1 MTRPIVLIHGSP
13 GAPIAWKGVI
23 KALGENTTVIT
34 PGLPDHNQP
43 HPPQR
48 RETAEMATAIAD
60 AIGSQPDG
68 IVLAGHSFGGNVALH
83 IALAGKVKV
92 AALVLIEP
100 VELATLSAL
109 GEEAA
114 YNEARALFDSY
125 VAKAKVGEANAVGI
139 MIDFWFGAEA
149 FGRMPEPVQGFLR
162 SQVLVNVRDVEA
174 TFREKH
180 SRASLAALTMPI
192 TIAYGTKSPAVAR
205 LVAERLANT
214 VKNGRSVALDG
225 ADHGMLA
232 THATQVATLI
242 NETAA
247 RM

>member
-1 MTRPIVLIHGSP
+1 MTQPIVLIHGSP
-13 GAPIAWKGVI
+13 GAPNAWKGVN
-23 KALGENTTVIT
+23 KALGESAMVIT

-43 HPPQR
+43 HPAQR
-48 RETAEMATAIAD
+48 RETTEMAATIAD
-60 AIGSQPDG
+60 SLGPQPDG
-68 IVLAGHSFGGNVALH
+68 IVLVGHSFGGNVALH

-100 VELATLSAL
+100 VALATLPVL

-125 VAKAKVGEANAVGI
+125 VAKAKAGEANAVGI

-149 FGRMPEPVQGFLR
+149 FGRMPGPVQGFLR

-174 TFREKH
+174 TFREQH
-180 SRASLAALTMPI
+180 SRVSLAALTMPI
-192 TIAYGTKSPAVAR
+192 TVAYGTKSPAVAR
-205 LVAERLANT
+205 LVAERLAVT

-232 THATQVATLI
+232 THAPQVATLI
-242 NETAA
+242 KETVA
-247 RM
+247 RI

>member
-1 MTRPIVLIHGSP
+1 MARPIILIHGSP
-13 GAPIAWKGVI
+13 GAPNAWKGVI
-23 KALGENTTVIT
+23 KALGETATVIT

-43 HPPQR
+43 NPPQR
-48 RETAEMATAIAD
+48 RETAEMATSIAD
-60 AIGSQPDG
+60 ALGPQPDG

-83 IALAGKVKV
+83 IALAFKVKV

-100 VELATLSAL
+100 VEMATLPVL

-114 YNEARALFDSY
+114 YNEARALFDFY
-125 VAKAKVGEANAVGI
+125 VAKAKAGEANAVGI

-149 FGRMPEPVQGFLR
+149 FGRMPEPVQNFLR

-174 TFREKH
+174 TFREQH

-205 LVAERLANT
+205 LVAERLAVT
-214 VKNGRSVALDG
+214 VKNGHSAPLDG

-232 THATQVATLI
+232 THALQVATLI
-242 NETAA
+242 KETVA
-247 RM
+247 RI

>member
-1 MTRPIVLIHGSP
+1 MARPIVLIHGSP
-13 GAPIAWKGVI
+13 GAPNAWKGVV
-23 KALGENTTVIT
+23 KALGENTMAIT

-43 HPPQR
+43 NPPQR
-48 RETAEMATAIAD
+48 RETAEMAASIAD
-60 AIGSQPDG
+60 ALGPQPHG

-92 AALVLIEP
+92 AALVLVEP
-100 VELATLSAL
+100 VELATLPVL
-109 GEEAA
+109 DEEAA
-114 YNEARALFDSY
+114 YKEARALFDSY
-125 VAKAKVGEANAVGI
+125 VAKAKAGEANAVGI

-174 TFREKH
+174 TFREQH

-205 LVAERLANT
+205 LVAERLAVT
-214 VKNGRSVALDG
+214 VKNGRSAPLDG

-232 THATQVATLI
+232 THAPQVAALI
-242 NETAA
+242 KETMA
-247 RM
+247 RV